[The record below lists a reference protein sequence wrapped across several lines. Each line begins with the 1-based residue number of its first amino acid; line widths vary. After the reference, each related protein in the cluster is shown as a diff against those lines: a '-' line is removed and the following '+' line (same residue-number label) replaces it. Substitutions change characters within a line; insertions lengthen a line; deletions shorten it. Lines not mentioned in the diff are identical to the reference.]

1 MADAEEHKDFKL
13 EEEDAVS
20 ESFDANDK
28 KLIKEKL
35 KEPFSYNKLI

>member
-1 MADAEEHKDFKL
+1 MVDAEEHKDFKFD
-13 EEEDAVS
+13 EEAVS